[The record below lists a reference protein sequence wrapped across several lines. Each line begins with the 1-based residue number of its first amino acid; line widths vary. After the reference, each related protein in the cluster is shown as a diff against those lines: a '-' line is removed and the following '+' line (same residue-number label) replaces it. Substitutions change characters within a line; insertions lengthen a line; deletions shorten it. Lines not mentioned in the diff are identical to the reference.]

1 MKSFTNMF
9 ADLLNDVRPGRSSS
23 STSSSSAAAAQQ
35 ARGGRSTTGSRSA
48 STAWESFDEPSSSSS
63 SSGFTAP
70 TPATQHPGF
79 PAPIRGVASAQDG
92 VHPLTREWADR
103 IGNRAVRDAFLEHPI
118 GDYTESHKLNVWT
131 GRWNTNGKRP
141 PPNLDISQ
149 WLDVDASQP
158 DIVVV
163 GFQEI
168 VPLTPGKVLAVE
180 DEKATKEWE
189 AIIERALHKGDSSS
203 PGPPHASSS
212 GGRGDSAGGWASF
225 DDAAGGAW
233 ASFDAAGNQ
242 RRGEP
247 EVQDGETKIEPNS
260 STRRFTRLACKQL
273 VGVYITVWVTQEAA
287 AHVRDVRVA
296 TVSTG
301 FNLGV
306 GALQVATL
314 GNKGGAAV
322 WMRMYNTPAL
332 FVCSHLSAGSKP
344 EDASKRSQDYHD
356 IVSKLSF
363 PAPQMASS
371 DGTAERAASVKDA
384 FASVWIGDLNYRL
397 NLPDETVRSAIQTGG
412 AGVQTLLS
420 ADQLVLEQAAGR
432 AFVGWHEAPVTFLP
446 TYKYRPGT
454 NQFSGGGDADDEDD
468 GSDPAG
474 DAIKVS
480 KKEEKKKRTPA
491 WCDRILWRGW
501 DITQL
506 SYDRSELTQSDHK
519 PVRSKFQIVARE
531 LQPER
536 LQAVL
541 LEHRRRLDFQE
552 MASQPRCT
560 LENPTVDV
568 GDLRYGEPVTRTFRL
583 VNVGDVPASWRFV
596 PPTGGAPGDAARV
609 SPGWIT
615 LTPKA
620 GTLLPGAEVTI
631 EATMLVVGGGVA
643 GPAAVAGT
651 LRGVGGDDDNKGASA
666 ATNAGPDGVTKKSN
680 NGMDAASVSS
690 SASTVAEAARI
701 AAARA
706 VNRGLLKA
714 VESGGVAFVS
724 EEERRR
730 AGSASS
736 LNASRRG
743 SALDLTSLGNLS
755 ASGNSS
761 GWNLDD
767 EPGVPIDGIL
777 VLHLENGRDF
787 FLTVAGTYRH
797 SVFGKTLESLR
808 SAAFPP
814 GVPEPIRALADSL
827 FDSRS
832 PSALRPPARATLD
845 EMSAVRE
852 VLERSHVS
860 GATADVS
867 GIEPRVVGAALL
879 ALFASAPTPLL
890 ATPRGCARSIDA
902 SMKAWSSAA
911 VAAASAAKRSG
922 TSWTLASPGIA
933 NLLPSAADAEE
944 LVRSS
949 GGSPAV
955 RATFAHV
962 CALLRSLF
970 GADVVGNSNSL
981 VGNSLDSLGTAGG
994 GKKNCDVARS
1004 IAQFAEVWFPRDDGA
1019 DVGTKMGRVAFIGAA
1034 CGCDLN
1040 FLDGFD
1046 PTSVAY
1052 DVEKGTGMGIVA
1064 GGIGNGVLGAGAA
1077 TQDAGFTPAPGPASS
1092 GFEAAAAAA
1101 SGFVSGTGN
1110 LIDI

>member
-9 ADLLNDVRPGRSSS
+9 ADLLNDGRPGRSSS

-63 SSGFTAP
+63 SSGFAAP
-70 TPATQHPGF
+70 TPATTHPGF
-79 PAPIRGVASAQDG
+79 PAPIRGVARPEDG

-131 GRWNTNGKRP
+131 GSWNTNGKRP

-189 AIIERALHKGDSSS
+189 AIIERALHKGDSSDA
-203 PGPPHASSS
+203 GPHHAASS
-212 GGRGDSAGGWASF
+212 GGGGDSAGGWASF

-233 ASFDAAGNQ
+233 ASFDAARPTGNQ
-242 RRGEP
+242 GRV
-247 EVQDGETKIEPNS
+247 VQDGETKIEPNS
-260 STRRFTRLACKQL
+260 SNRRFTRLACKQL

-432 AFVGWHEAPVTFLP
+432 AFVGWTEAPVTFLP

-501 DITQL
+501 DIQQL

-643 GPAAVAGT
+643 SPAAVAGT
-651 LRGVGGDDDNKGASA
+651 HRGDGGDSSDGGASA
-666 ATNAGPDGVTKKSN
+666 TTNAGPDGGLKSN
-680 NGMDAASVSS
+680 N
-690 SASTVAEAARI
+690 
-701 AAARA
+701 
-706 VNRGLLKA
+706 
-714 VESGGVAFVS
+714 ESGRRVRLLLREHRRGGCAHRRGACGESRVAQGCR
-724 EEERRR
+724 ERRR
-730 AGSASS
+730 GVRVRGGTVQKRFQK
-736 LNASRRG
+736 RRIFG
-743 SALDLTSLGNLS
+743 ERVEAWIGVGFNL
-755 ASGNSS
+755 ARRRQRF
-761 GWNLDD
+761 WKLFRM
-767 EPGVPIDGIL
+767 EP
-777 VLHLENGRDF
+777 
-787 FLTVAGTYRH
+787 
-797 SVFGKTLESLR
+797 
-808 SAAFPP
+808 
-814 GVPEPIRALADSL
+814 
-827 FDSRS
+827 
-832 PSALRPPARATLD
+832 
-845 EMSAVRE
+845 
-852 VLERSHVS
+852 
-860 GATADVS
+860 
-867 GIEPRVVGAALL
+867 
-879 ALFASAPTPLL
+879 
-890 ATPRGCARSIDA
+890 
-902 SMKAWSSAA
+902 
-911 VAAASAAKRSG
+911 
-922 TSWTLASPGIA
+922 
-933 NLLPSAADAEE
+933 
-944 LVRSS
+944 
-949 GGSPAV
+949 
-955 RATFAHV
+955 
-962 CALLRSLF
+962 
-970 GADVVGNSNSL
+970 
-981 VGNSLDSLGTAGG
+981 
-994 GKKNCDVARS
+994 
-1004 IAQFAEVWFPRDDGA
+1004 
-1019 DVGTKMGRVAFIGAA
+1019 
-1034 CGCDLN
+1034 
-1040 FLDGFD
+1040 
-1046 PTSVAY
+1046 
-1052 DVEKGTGMGIVA
+1052 
-1064 GGIGNGVLGAGAA
+1064 
-1077 TQDAGFTPAPGPASS
+1077 
-1092 GFEAAAAAA
+1092 
-1101 SGFVSGTGN
+1101 
-1110 LIDI
+1110 

>member
-9 ADLLNDVRPGRSSS
+9 ADLLNDGRPGRSSS

-63 SSGFTAP
+63 SSGFAAP
-70 TPATQHPGF
+70 TPATTHPGF
-79 PAPIRGVASAQDG
+79 PAPIRGVARPEDG

-131 GRWNTNGKRP
+131 GSWNTNGKRP

-189 AIIERALHKGDSSS
+189 AIIERALHKGDSSAA
-203 PGPPHASSS
+203 GPPHASSS
-212 GGRGDSAGGWASF
+212 GGGGDSAGGWASF

-233 ASFDAAGNQ
+233 ASFDAARPTGNQ
-242 RRGEP
+242 GRV
-247 EVQDGETKIEPNS
+247 VQDGETKIEPNS
-260 STRRFTRLACKQL
+260 SNRRFTRLACKQL

-432 AFVGWHEAPVTFLP
+432 AFVGWTEAPVTFLP

-501 DITQL
+501 DIQQL

-651 LRGVGGDDDNKGASA
+651 LRGDGGDSSDGGASA
-666 ATNAGPDGVTKKSN
+666 TTNAGPDGVTKKSN

-743 SALDLTSLGNLS
+743 SALDLTSLGVGS

-761 GWNLDD
+761 GWNLHD

-814 GVPEPIRALADSL
+814 DVPEPIRALADSL

-852 VLERSHVS
+852 RT
-860 GATADVS
+860 GA
-867 GIEPRVVGAALL
+867 EPRLRRHRRRLGDRTTSSRCRVAGVVRVRADAAAGDAAGLR
-879 ALFASAPTPLL
+879 AFDRRVHEGVVV
-890 ATPRGCARSIDA
+890 RGCR
-902 SMKAWSSAA
+902 
-911 VAAASAAKRSG
+911 RR
-922 TSWTLASPGIA
+922 
-933 NLLPSAADAEE
+933 E
-944 LVRSS
+944 R
-949 GGSPAV
+949 
-955 RATFAHV
+955 R
-962 CALLRSLF
+962 
-970 GADVVGNSNSL
+970 
-981 VGNSLDSLGTAGG
+981 
-994 GKKNCDVARS
+994 
-1004 IAQFAEVWFPRDDGA
+1004 
-1019 DVGTKMGRVAFIGAA
+1019 
-1034 CGCDLN
+1034 
-1040 FLDGFD
+1040 
-1046 PTSVAY
+1046 
-1052 DVEKGTGMGIVA
+1052 
-1064 GGIGNGVLGAGAA
+1064 
-1077 TQDAGFTPAPGPASS
+1077 
-1092 GFEAAAAAA
+1092 
-1101 SGFVSGTGN
+1101 
-1110 LIDI
+1110 